1 MSTGCRFYTDSTAIL
16 SLCSI
21 CKQGFHAKCKNP
33 KYAKGAKSGNKAD
46 DNAIVKA
53 VEATVSKLLGTH
65 LGARPKT
72 KKKDSSDDDSE

>member
-1 MSTGCRFYTDSTAIL
+1 MQESKVCT
-16 SLCSI
+16 
-21 CKQGFHAKCKNP
+21 
-33 KYAKGAKSGNKAD
+33 KGAKSGGKAD